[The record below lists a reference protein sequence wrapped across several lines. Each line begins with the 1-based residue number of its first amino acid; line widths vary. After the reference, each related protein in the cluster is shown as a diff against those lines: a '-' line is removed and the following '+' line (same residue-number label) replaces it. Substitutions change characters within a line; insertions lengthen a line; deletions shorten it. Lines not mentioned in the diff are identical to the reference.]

1 MEPNADS
8 ITASTETSGVDYG
21 RYTTYQ
27 TLKDLSD
34 LNPDLWMNLVD
45 LAWDDLH
52 GNYEFSGEEYPLG
65 PKFET
70 MRQRKGR
77 EDIITEWRVVLNDW
91 TGTAKQQT
99 QYSYDV
105 VLCYLGSG
113 HINQQKK
120 VHSKPPHVFRSY
132 VCNPQLPKH
141 RRQSGRPLA

>member
-1 MEPNADS
+1 MEPNTDS

-52 GNYEFSGEEYPLG
+52 GNYEFSGEEYPLE

-70 MRQRKGR
+70 MHQRG
-77 EDIITEWRVVLNDW
+77 
-91 TGTAKQQT
+91 TG
-99 QYSYDV
+99 
-105 VLCYLGSG
+105 G
-113 HINQQKK
+113 
-120 VHSKPPHVFRSY
+120 
-132 VCNPQLPKH
+132 
-141 RRQSGRPLA
+141 QSGESCLMIGQAQQSNRPSILTMLFYAI